1 MNKAEVYY
9 FDTSALLPYYREEA
23 VSPLVQDFLSLS
35 RPPLLISD
43 LTRLEVA
50 SAIARWVRMDEISEP
65 QANLLENTFVMDV
78 HSGLFVS
85 RQLTTVHYNQAEK
98 WLSGRKTS
106 LRTLDAL
113 HLACSWNFRAVL
125 VTCDLVMH
133 RAAEMLGVANTLISP
148 PTNG

>member
-1 MNKAEVYY
+1 
-9 FDTSALLPYYREEA
+9 
-23 VSPLVQDFLSLS
+23 
-35 RPPLLISD
+35 
-43 LTRLEVA
+43 
-50 SAIARWVRMDEISEP
+50 
-65 QANLLENTFVMDV
+65 MDV